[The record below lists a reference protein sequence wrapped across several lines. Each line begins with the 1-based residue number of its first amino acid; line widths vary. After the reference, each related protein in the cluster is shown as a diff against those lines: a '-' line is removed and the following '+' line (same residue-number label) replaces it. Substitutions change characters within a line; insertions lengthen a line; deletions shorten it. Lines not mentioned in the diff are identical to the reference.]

1 MTATVTIADDVASV
15 GIQTIVKALGVTG
28 TDEQCRVHW
37 ANHLKKV
44 TADLYVTGDRINR
57 VNAADASALA
67 AAASKI
73 SVA

>member
-1 MTATVTIADDVASV
+1 MTATITIDPTVESV
-15 GIQTIVKALGVTG
+15 GIQTIAKALGVTG

-44 TADLYVTGDRINR
+44 TADLYLSGDRIKR
-57 VNAADASALA
+57 SETADAAAVA

-73 SVA
+73 AAA